1 MKLIKLLPVLLLLFA
16 CSKPDESE
24 MVNCNCE
31 KTFYNYTAAM
41 YGPNQML
48 LVPEKY
54 NFVSMQSGVCGT
66 TSNGYVVET
75 GSNYNRSK
83 TNCK

>member
-1 MKLIKLLPVLLLLFA
+1 MKLIKLFPVLLLFA
-16 CSKPDESE
+16 SCSKDELLATQ
-24 MVNCNCE
+24 NCNCE

-54 NFVSMQSGVCGT
+54 TFVSMQSGVCGT